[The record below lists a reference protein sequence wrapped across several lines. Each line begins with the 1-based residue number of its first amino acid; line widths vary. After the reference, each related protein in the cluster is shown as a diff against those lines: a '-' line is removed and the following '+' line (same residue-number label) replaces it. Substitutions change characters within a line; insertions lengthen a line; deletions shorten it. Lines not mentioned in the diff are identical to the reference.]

1 MATAPQA
8 TAGDGRAAPGAR
20 GRRVLRVC
28 GGAHALHDGYTDLL
42 GILLPLLRDQ
52 FALGYTAIGALRTL
66 YACGMA
72 GGQIPAGLLAERIGG
87 RWLLAGGTALAA
99 LGYLFAGL
107 GGGLAAAAI
116 GVALSG
122 IGSSTQHPIASS
134 LVAAAHEGAAS
145 RPALGSYNFAGDVGK
160 VVVPALFA
168 FLAAAWDWRAGLVA
182 IAVVG
187 LVAALALP
195 GLVPASVDASLRP
208 AARTADP
215 GAELPRGPFRLLLA
229 IGVTDSAV
237 RAGFLTFLPFLLS
250 AKGADLATLGVALA
264 LLFAGGAAG
273 KFACGHLGQRFGV
286 LATVSTT
293 ESLTAALIVASLA
306 LPLGPLLALLPLLGL
321 ALNGTSS
328 VLYGTVPEL
337 VPEDRRARAFA
348 VFYTGGSVASG
359 AGPLLGGAIGD
370 AVGLGP
376 MTALLAAASLATIPL
391 AIALRPS
398 LAR

>member
-1 MATAPQA
+1 MVASPQPA
-8 TAGDGRAAPGAR
+8 AGRADGAPGAR
-20 GRRVLRVC
+20 GRRVLLVC

-52 FALGYTAIGALRTL
+52 FALGYTAVGALRTL

-72 GGQIPAGLLAERIGG
+72 GGQIPAGLLAERFGG

-99 LGYLFAGL
+99 TGYLVAGL
-107 GGGLAAAAI
+107 GGALAAATI
-116 GVALSG
+116 GIALSG
-122 IGSSTQHPIASS
+122 LGSATQHPIASS

-145 RPALGSYNFAGDVGK
+145 RPALASYNFAGDVGK
-160 VVVPALFA
+160 VLVPALFA

-182 IAVVG
+182 V
-187 LVAALALP
+187 ALAGLAAASALP
-195 GLVPASVDASLRP
+195 RLVPAAVDATLRP
-208 AARTADP
+208 ASR
-215 GAELPRGPFRLLLA
+215 GAAAGVEMPRGPFRLLLA
-229 IGVTDSAV
+229 IGMTDSAV
-237 RAGFLTFLPFLLS
+237 RAGFLTFLPFLLA
-250 AKGADLATLGVALA
+250 AKGADIATLGVALG

-273 KFACGHLGQRFGV
+273 KYACGLLGQRFGV
-286 LATVSTT
+286 LATVSAT
-293 ESLTAALIVASLA
+293 ETLTAALLLAALA
-306 LPLGPLLALLPLLGL
+306 LPLVPLLALLPLLGL

-337 VPEDRRARAFA
+337 VAEDRRARAFA

-376 MTALLAAASLATIPL
+376 MTALLAAAALATIPL

>member
-1 MATAPQA
+1 MGAAPGA
-8 TAGDGRAAPGAR
+8 VAGDEGRAPGAR
-20 GRRVLRVC
+20 GRRVLWTC

-52 FALGYTAIGALRTL
+52 FSLGYTAIGALRTL

-72 GGQIPAGLLAERIGG
+72 GGQIPAGRLAERFGG
-87 RWLLAGGTALAA
+87 RWLLAAGTVLAA
-99 LGYLFAGL
+99 LGYLVAGL
-107 GGGLAAAAI
+107 GGGLAAATI
-116 GVALSG
+116 GIALSG

-134 LVAAAHEGAAS
+134 LVAATHPGAAS

-168 FLAAAWDWRAGLVA
+168 FLAAAWDWRAAGRRLA
-182 IAVVG
+182 SIDEG
-187 LVAALALP
+187 TRPGSAA
-195 GLVPASVDASLRP
+195 DA
-208 AARTADP
+208 
-215 GAELPRGPFRLLLA
+215 GAELPGGPFRLLLA
-229 IGVTDSAV
+229 IGMTDSAV
-237 RAGFLTFLPFLLS
+237 RAGFLTFLPFLLA
-250 AKGADLATLGVALA
+250 AKGADLATLGVALG

-286 LATVSTT
+286 LATVSAT

-306 LPLGPLLALLPLLGL
+306 LPLAPLLVLLPLLGL
-321 ALNGTSS
+321 SLNGTSS

-391 AIALRPS
+391 AIALRPA

>member
-1 MATAPQA
+1 MGAAPGA
-8 TAGDGRAAPGAR
+8 VAGDEGRAPGAR
-20 GRRVLRVC
+20 GRRVLWTC

-52 FALGYTAIGALRTL
+52 FSLGYTAIGALRTL

-72 GGQIPAGLLAERIGG
+72 GGQIPAGRLAERFGG
-87 RWLLAGGTALAA
+87 RWLLAAGTVLAA
-99 LGYLFAGL
+99 LGYLVAGL
-107 GGGLAAAAI
+107 GGSLAAATI
-116 GVALSG
+116 GIALSG

-134 LVAAAHEGAAS
+134 LVAATHPGAAS

-160 VVVPALFA
+160 VLVPALFA
-168 FLAAAWDWRAGLVA
+168 FLAAAWDWRAGLV
-182 IAVVG
+182 V
-187 LVAALALP
+187 VAALGIAAAAALP
-195 GLVPASVDASLRP
+195 GLVPSSIDASLRP
-208 AARTADP
+208 AARAADA
-215 GAELPRGPFRLLLA
+215 GAELPGGPFRLLLA
-229 IGVTDSAV
+229 IGMTDSAV
-237 RAGFLTFLPFLLS
+237 RAGFLTFLPFLLA
-250 AKGADLATLGVALA
+250 AKGADLATLGVALG

-286 LATVSTT
+286 LATVSAT
-293 ESLTAALIVASLA
+293 ESLTAVLVVASLA
-306 LPLGPLLALLPLLGL
+306 LPLAPLLALLPLLGL
-321 ALNGTSS
+321 SLNGTSS

-337 VPEDRRARAFA
+337 VAEDRRARAFA

-391 AIALRPS
+391 AVALRPA